1 MRERNSVSCM
11 REAEIGLTKIDM
23 PDNYSILYSLRT

>member
-1 MRERNSVSCM
+1 MRERNSVSCT

-23 PDNYSILYSLRT
+23 FDDYTTLYSLHI